1 MLTFVRLLLFLFFF
15 MWCGFFF
22 FFFFF
27 SSRRRHTRSLCDW
40 SSDVCSSDLRT
51 SSCGSSP
58 PPRARPSCWSGS
70 RPSSRPATR
79 SSSTCPSPST
89 AAASDTARPSN
100 EGCRRRST
108 RTRSR
113 VGMSYDEYR
122 GGGLRSI
129 SLFGV
134 FVGAAALGAL
144 AVSVLAYTQTH
155 HDRAQVKAL
164 QARVA
169 HQLAVLR
176 HRNVALGSKVD
187 STARRLKQ
195 KDAGIA
201 PLAARTL
208 KSVFTI
214 QTPDG
219 WLGAGFAA
227 WRQDGDTYFVTA
239 NHVVSHTIENN
250 YVDVKRKGGSWAGE
264 VMVRDSQNDLALVR
278 VSGSPAGAAP
288 LWQDVHAGAPP
299 RPGDQLLLIGSP
311 YGLEGTVTTGIVSRV
326 SKRLIQ
332 TDAAA
337 NPGNS
342 GGPAIDDHGHVVG
355 VLVSGGGENLNF
367 AVPIGRAG

>member
-1 MLTFVRLLLFLFFF
+1 V
-15 MWCGFFF
+15 
-22 FFFFF
+22 
-27 SSRRRHTRSLCDW
+27 
-40 SSDVCSSDLRT
+40 
-51 SSCGSSP
+51 
-58 PPRARPSCWSGS
+58 
-70 RPSSRPATR
+70 
-79 SSSTCPSPST
+79 
-89 AAASDTARPSN
+89 
-100 EGCRRRST
+100 
-108 RTRSR
+108 
-113 VGMSYDEYR
+113 SYDEYQ

-134 FVGAAALGAL
+134 FVGAAAVGAL
-144 AVSVLAYTQTH
+144 ALSLLAYTQTH

-169 HQLAVLR
+169 HQLSVLR
-176 HRNVALGSKVD
+176 HRNAALGHEVH

-201 PLAARTL
+201 PLAARAL

-227 WRQDGDTYFVTA
+227 WRQDGDTYLVTA

-250 YVDVKRKGGSWAGE
+250 YVQVKRKGGAWAGE
-264 VMVRDSQNDLALVR
+264 VMVRDSQNDLAVVR

-288 LWQDVHAGAPP
+288 LWQDVHTGAPP

-326 SKRLIQ
+326 TKKLIQ

-342 GGPAIDDHGHVVG
+342 GGPAIDDQGHVVG

-367 AVPIGRAG
+367 AVPIGRACVRLRAC